1 MKITKFEGTVEEF
14 KAVSRLFEDNVDSGN
29 IGAPEQASNND
40 EEEARS
46 LARKAAYK
54 TMLNRRPIPE
64 GQLDVY
70 KALAEGEL
78 EYQEYLIRMKRSNH
92 EVAGVHG
99 ALGKRINR
107 TAEIVEAG
115 LPGNMEAVVTWRNE
129 GGKSY
134 LSLKPEFVEVLFEER
149 VV

>member
-14 KAVSRLFEDNVDSGN
+14 KVVSRLFEDNIANGN
-29 IGAPEQASNND
+29 VGAPEPTPTMD
-40 EEEARS
+40 EEEARI

-70 KALAEGEL
+70 KALSEGEL
-78 EYQEYLIRMKRSNH
+78 EYQEYLRRMKRTNY

-107 TAEIVEAG
+107 TPAITEAG

-129 GGKSY
+129 GGKY
-134 LSLKPEFVEVLFEER
+134 FLSLKPEFVEVLIEEK